1 MAQRQRKGNI
11 SLNLTVGCYDRLL
24 QKARQNDESV
34 ARFVATTLLRALPHV
49 DAESASATP
58 PETLNIVVTI
68 GDEALE
74 QVDQIR
80 ARVGLTRSALIRC
93 ILEEKE
99 IIDG

>member
-1 MAQRQRKGNI
+1 MAQRQRKGSI

-24 QKARQNDESV
+24 QKARLNDQSV
-34 ARFVATTLLRALPHV
+34 AQFVATTLLQALPHV
-49 DAESASATP
+49 DAETATASA
-58 PETLNIVVTI
+58 PEMLNIFVTI
-68 GDEALE
+68 GDEALD